1 MWAKLKDWLIQGAIP
16 DDQRLE
22 TDLAGV
28 GFRHNNRDQLVLES
42 KEDMAKRGLAS
53 PDDADALALTFA
65 RSVAPV
71 EVVKKQTYYRPQWSY
86 GYAPFA

>member
-1 MWAKLKDWLIQGAIP
+1 MIRGAIP

-22 TDLAGV
+22 LDLTGP

-53 PDDADALALTFA
+53 PDDGDALALTFA
-65 RSVAPV
+65 RPVAPV
-71 EVVKKQTYYRPQWSY
+71 TLPRRLMLVQPPFLEGP
-86 GYAPFA
+86 YAPFG